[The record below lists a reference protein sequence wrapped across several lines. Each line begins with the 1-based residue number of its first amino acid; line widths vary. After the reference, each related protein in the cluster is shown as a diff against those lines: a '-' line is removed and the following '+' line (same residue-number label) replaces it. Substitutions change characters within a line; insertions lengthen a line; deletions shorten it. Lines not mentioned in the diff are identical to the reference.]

1 MDNQETSTCYHLI
14 FPFYSSTLLAY
25 TSQKDEKLA
34 LDFIKQISKGLAFL
48 HSNDIIHCDLSP
60 SNILID
66 EASGCMVICDFG
78 CAHPNS
84 SSLID
89 TIEEIGTRSIYNL
102 KPMTIYKN
110 PNIISQIL

>member
-14 FPFYSSTLLAY
+14 FPFYSSTLQAHVTEKSDTLA
-25 TSQKDEKLA
+25 QN
-34 LDFIKQISKGLAFL
+34 FIKQISKGLSYL

-66 EASGCMVICDFG
+66 YLSGCMVICDFG

-84 SSLID
+84 NKLTD
-89 TIEEIGTRSIYNL
+89 TNEEIGTRL
-102 KPMTIYKN
+102 
-110 PNIISQIL
+110 IIITNRKQ